1 LPELEIF
8 TPVVGRF
15 GYFLTG
21 RSVAV
26 DTARSVENETQ
37 NAEWWGNF
45 SQLQIQIK
53 QKSQFEFVLRDTSEF
68 KSNQNLNSTLY
79 CEIPRNSIFSILTS
93 WLKSPQHFRLP
104 FNSAFRVSSSTE
116 RAVSTVDHDQ
126 PRNLRENI
134 VDIDGRSRSTYGRMR
149 SISTVDY
156 DQPEENYS
164 HRRKK
169 MACRVFFKKKCQNR
183 PLTYGP
189 RNVSDTHPRSQW
201 SHEWWGM
208 VQTLNPNIDTY
219 PPIYRPIDVSR
230 SISTVDHDQPTGEYG
245 RYRRSITIYLRRIT
259 VERRSSIKYRDHF
272 AVDLIDDG
280 VYVFQ
285 LNKIWNWDHKRI
297 SVPSPNLKGPYNWSQ
312 NREKWW

>member
-169 MACRVFFKKKCQNR
+169 MACRVFLKKNAKIDHWPMVPEMSRTPIQEVN
-183 PLTYGP
+183 GP
-189 RNVSDTHPRSQW
+189 MSGEEW
-201 SHEWWGM
+201 SKHLI
-208 VQTLNPNIDTY
+208 QISTPIHRFID
-219 PPIYRPIDVSR
+219 R
-230 SISTVDHDQPTGEYG
+230 SICHG
-245 RYRRSITIYLRRIT
+245 RYRRSITINLRENT
-259 VERRSSIKYRDHF
+259 VDIDGQSRSTYGELLSNVDRR
-272 AVDLIDDG
+272 
-280 VYVFQ
+280 
-285 LNKIWNWDHKRI
+285 
-297 SVPSPNLKGPYNWSQ
+297 
-312 NREKWW
+312 